1 MTSRSVSPQQ
11 VQEVITFLFFECM
24 LSAYTHRQ
32 FLDDY
37 FRLDTGLKMLQLLGL
52 IDEKQY
58 QLYRHGFITIYLKIG
73 ASK

>member
-1 MTSRSVSPQQ
+1 MTSLSVSQEQ
-11 VQEVITFLFFECM
+11 VQEAITFLFFECM

-37 FRLDTGLKMLQLLGL
+37 FRLETGLKMLQLLGL

-58 QLYRHGFITIYLKIG
+58 QLYRLGFVTIYLKIG
-73 ASK
+73 ASR

>member
-1 MTSRSVSPQQ
+1 MTSISVSQEQ
-11 VQEVITFLFFECM
+11 VQEVITFLFFECIH
-24 LSAYTHRQ
+24 SAYTHRQ

-52 IDEKQY
+52 IDQQQY

-73 ASK
+73 AST

>member
-1 MTSRSVSPQQ
+1 MTSLSVSQEQ
-11 VQEVITFLFFECM
+11 VHEAITFLFFECM

-37 FRLDTGLKMLQLLGL
+37 FRLETGLKMLQLLGL

-58 QLYRHGFITIYLKIG
+58 QLYRLGFVSIYLKIG
-73 ASK
+73 ASR

>member
-1 MTSRSVSPQQ
+1 MTSISVSQEQ
-11 VQEVITFLFFECM
+11 VQEVIAFLIIDCM

-37 FRLDTGLKMLQLLGL
+37 FRLDTGLKMLQQLGL
-52 IDEKQY
+52 IDQKQY
-58 QLYRHGFITIYLKIG
+58 QLYRLGFVSIYLKIG